1 MCCRARVHGCVQT
14 AGTKPRLRQTVST
27 PGGQRPSCLAGA
39 CGARRLLWSDKIAKQ
54 GIKHR
59 LAWLDRRT
67 SQQFVDSSTVAP
79 SCPVSPR
86 PLCVSCVVLE
96 TRLHCLLPCLR
107 PSSAPTQPKQPERL
121 EPALRAPLYVALP
134 SQRASQAAPE
144 DESAP
149 ARLRSFLDRNR
160 HDLLRPVTPARPHIQ
175 SRRTLHVQPSRHTP
189 APKPGQN
196 ILPSWAV
203 PVLANTCETAFPCSR
218 RDCSPVPETTLHSTT
233 RL

>member
-27 PGGQRPSCLAGA
+27 PGGQRASCLAGA

-59 LAWLDRRT
+59 LACLDRRT
-67 SQQFVDSSTVAP
+67 SQHFVDSSTVAL
-79 SCPVSPR
+79 SCPVSPHL
-86 PLCVSCVVLE
+86 LCVSCVVLE
-96 TRLHCLLPCLR
+96 TRLHCLP
-107 PSSAPTQPKQPERL
+107 PSAPTQPQQPERL
-121 EPALRAPLYVALP
+121 DSRTCTTRTTLRCSLQPAKLHPRTNPPQPVCAPSSTEIDTTCY
-134 SQRASQAAPE
+134 
-144 DESAP
+144 
-149 ARLRSFLDRNR
+149 
-160 HDLLRPVTPARPHIQ
+160 DLSRPPVPISIFNHVH
-175 SRRTLHVQPSRHTP
+175 LHVQPSRHTP

-218 RDCSPVPETTLHSTT
+218 RDCSPGPETSLNSTT